1 VPDVV
6 QVPSDDV
13 EALAR
18 LMAEHSDRVAAV
30 ITEPVQGAGG
40 VWFPPDGYLASLRRL
55 CDQHGALLIFDEV
68 ITGYGRLGTWFGAQH
83 FGVTP
88 DIITFAKA
96 ITSGYQPLGGVFV
109 GRTVRDSLESDPTYV
124 LKTGY
129 TYSGHP
135 TSCAAG
141 LANLAIMERENLLGE
156 VKRIGARLGDGL
168 RALADDGIV
177 DHARGDLGVWAA
189 AMKPEQNAMPIR
201 DRMLQLGVITRAI
214 GDHSLTFCPPL
225 VITDS
230 EIDRIIDALATA
242 AAE

>member
-1 VPDVV
+1 
-6 QVPSDDV
+6 
-13 EALAR
+13 
-18 LMAEHSDRVAAV
+18 
-30 ITEPVQGAGG
+30 
-40 VWFPPDGYLASLRRL
+40 
-55 CDQHGALLIFDEV
+55 V
-68 ITGYGRLGTWFGAQH
+68 ITGYGRLGTWFGAEH

-109 GRTVRDSLESDPTYV
+109 GRAVRGSLESDPTYF

-135 TSCAAG
+135 TACAAG

-177 DHARGDLGVWAA
+177 DHVRGDLGVWAA
-189 AMKPEQNAMPIR
+189 AMKPGHDAMKIR
-201 DRMLQLGVITRAI
+201 DSMLGLGVITRAI

-225 VITDS
+225 VITDG